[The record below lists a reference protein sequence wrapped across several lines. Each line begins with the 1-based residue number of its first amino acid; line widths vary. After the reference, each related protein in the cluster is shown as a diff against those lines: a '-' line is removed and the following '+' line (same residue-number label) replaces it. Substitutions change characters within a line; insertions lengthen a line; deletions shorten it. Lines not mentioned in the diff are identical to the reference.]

1 MRIIKADDYYSMS
14 RMAANIISAQIIMK
28 PKCVIG
34 LATGSTPLGTYAQ
47 LIEWY
52 KKGDLDFSEVTTI
65 NLDEYKGLSPE
76 NDQSYRYFMNKNLFD
91 HINIKKENTYVP
103 KEGEEDDIKAR
114 NDKIYEKFLSG
125 KSIKELARE
134 YSMTTK
140 WIRNI
145 LKSYEQSRN
154 EENDDNINR
163 N

>member
-1 MRIIKADDYYSMS
+1 MNWQIIWNHFQKTNKKESRSLWTIRIKMIRQTKK
-14 RMAANIISAQIIMK
+14 IIMK
-28 PKCVIG
+28 RTLIKQTLLLAMKKSNWEIMEGIIG
-34 LATGSTPLGTYAQ
+34 KKKAKEVRRSLG
-47 LIEWY
+47 
-52 KKGDLDFSEVTTI
+52 G
-65 NLDEYKGLSPE
+65 
-76 NDQSYRYFMNKNLFD
+76 
-91 HINIKKENTYVP
+91 ENTYVP

-154 EENDDNINR
+154 E
-163 N
+163 

>member
-1 MRIIKADDYYSMS
+1 MNWQIIWNHFQKTNKKESRSLWTIRIKMIRQTKK
-14 RMAANIISAQIIMK
+14 IIMK
-28 PKCVIG
+28 RTLIKQTLLLAMKKSNWEIMEGIIG
-34 LATGSTPLGTYAQ
+34 KKKAKEVRRSLG
-47 LIEWY
+47 
-52 KKGDLDFSEVTTI
+52 G
-65 NLDEYKGLSPE
+65 
-76 NDQSYRYFMNKNLFD
+76 
-91 HINIKKENTYVP
+91 ENTYVP
-103 KEGEEDDIKAR
+103 KEGEEDDIKAK

>member
-1 MRIIKADDYYSMS
+1 M
-14 RMAANIISAQIIMK
+14 NWQIIWNHFQKTNKKESRSLWTIRIKMIRQTKKLIMK
-28 PKCVIG
+28 RTLIKQTLLLAMKKSNWEIMEGIIG
-34 LATGSTPLGTYAQ
+34 KKKAKEVRRSLG
-47 LIEWY
+47 
-52 KKGDLDFSEVTTI
+52 G
-65 NLDEYKGLSPE
+65 
-76 NDQSYRYFMNKNLFD
+76 
-91 HINIKKENTYVP
+91 ENTYVP

>member
-1 MRIIKADDYYSMS
+1 MNWQIIWNHFQKTNKKESRSLWTIRIKMIRQTKK
-14 RMAANIISAQIIMK
+14 IIMK
-28 PKCVIG
+28 RTLIKQTLLLAMKKSNWEIMEGIIG
-34 LATGSTPLGTYAQ
+34 KKKAKEVRRSLG
-47 LIEWY
+47 
-52 KKGDLDFSEVTTI
+52 G
-65 NLDEYKGLSPE
+65 
-76 NDQSYRYFMNKNLFD
+76 
-91 HINIKKENTYVP
+91 ENTYVP

-125 KSIKELARE
+125 KSIKELTRE

>member
-1 MRIIKADDYYSMS
+1 MNWQIIWNHFQKTNKKESRSLWTIRIKMIRQTKK
-14 RMAANIISAQIIMK
+14 IIMK
-28 PKCVIG
+28 RTLIKQTLLLAMKKSNWEIMEGIIG
-34 LATGSTPLGTYAQ
+34 KKKAKEVRRSLG
-47 LIEWY
+47 
-52 KKGDLDFSEVTTI
+52 G
-65 NLDEYKGLSPE
+65 
-76 NDQSYRYFMNKNLFD
+76 
-91 HINIKKENTYVP
+91 ENTYVP
-103 KEGEEDDIKAR
+103 KEGEENDIKAR

>member
-1 MRIIKADDYYSMS
+1 MNWQIIWNHFQKTNKKESRSLWTIRIKMIRQTKK
-14 RMAANIISAQIIMK
+14 IIMK
-28 PKCVIG
+28 RTLIKQTLL
-34 LATGSTPLGTYAQ
+34 LATKKSNWEIMEGIIGKKKAKEVRRSLG
-47 LIEWY
+47 
-52 KKGDLDFSEVTTI
+52 G
-65 NLDEYKGLSPE
+65 
-76 NDQSYRYFMNKNLFD
+76 
-91 HINIKKENTYVP
+91 ENTYVP

>member
-1 MRIIKADDYYSMS
+1 MNWQIIWNHFQKTNKKESRSLWTIRIKMIRQTKK
-14 RMAANIISAQIIMK
+14 IIMK
-28 PKCVIG
+28 RTLIKQTLLLAMKKSNWEIMEGIIG
-34 LATGSTPLGTYAQ
+34 KKKAKEVRRSLG
-47 LIEWY
+47 
-52 KKGDLDFSEVTTI
+52 G
-65 NLDEYKGLSPE
+65 
-76 NDQSYRYFMNKNLFD
+76 
-91 HINIKKENTYVP
+91 ENTYVP
-103 KEGEEDDIKAR
+103 KEGEEDDIKVR

>member
-1 MRIIKADDYYSMS
+1 MNWQIIWNHFQKTNKKESRSLWTIRINMIRQTKK
-14 RMAANIISAQIIMK
+14 IIMK
-28 PKCVIG
+28 RTLIKQTLLLAMKKSNWEIMEGIIG
-34 LATGSTPLGTYAQ
+34 KKKAKEVRRSLG
-47 LIEWY
+47 
-52 KKGDLDFSEVTTI
+52 G
-65 NLDEYKGLSPE
+65 
-76 NDQSYRYFMNKNLFD
+76 
-91 HINIKKENTYVP
+91 ENTYVP

>member
-1 MRIIKADDYYSMS
+1 MNWQIIWNHFQKTNKKESRSLWTIRIKMIRQTKK
-14 RMAANIISAQIIMK
+14 IIMK
-28 PKCVIG
+28 RTLIKQTLLLAMKKSNWEIMEGIIG
-34 LATGSTPLGTYAQ
+34 KKKAKEVRKSLG
-47 LIEWY
+47 
-52 KKGDLDFSEVTTI
+52 G
-65 NLDEYKGLSPE
+65 
-76 NDQSYRYFMNKNLFD
+76 
-91 HINIKKENTYVP
+91 ENTYVP

>member
-1 MRIIKADDYYSMS
+1 MNWQIIWNHFQKTNKKESRSLWTIRIKMIRQTKK
-14 RMAANIISAQIIMK
+14 IIMK
-28 PKCVIG
+28 RTLIKQTLLLAMKKSNWEIMEGIIG
-34 LATGSTPLGTYAQ
+34 KRKAKEVRRSLG
-47 LIEWY
+47 
-52 KKGDLDFSEVTTI
+52 G
-65 NLDEYKGLSPE
+65 
-76 NDQSYRYFMNKNLFD
+76 
-91 HINIKKENTYVP
+91 ENTYVP

>member
-1 MRIIKADDYYSMS
+1 MNWQIIWNHFQKTNKKESRSLWTIRIKMIRQTKK
-14 RMAANIISAQIIMK
+14 IIMK
-28 PKCVIG
+28 RTLIKQTLLLAMKKSNWEIMEGIIG
-34 LATGSTPLGTYAQ
+34 KKKAKEVRRSLG
-47 LIEWY
+47 
-52 KKGDLDFSEVTTI
+52 G
-65 NLDEYKGLSPE
+65 
-76 NDQSYRYFMNKNLFD
+76 
-91 HINIKKENTYVP
+91 ENTYVP

-145 LKSYEQSRN
+145 LKFYEQSRN

>member
-1 MRIIKADDYYSMS
+1 MNWQIIWNHFQKTNKKESRSLWTIRIKMIRQTKK
-14 RMAANIISAQIIMK
+14 IIMK
-28 PKCVIG
+28 STLIKQTLLLAMKKSNWEIMEGIIG
-34 LATGSTPLGTYAQ
+34 KKKAKEVRRSLG
-47 LIEWY
+47 
-52 KKGDLDFSEVTTI
+52 G
-65 NLDEYKGLSPE
+65 
-76 NDQSYRYFMNKNLFD
+76 
-91 HINIKKENTYVP
+91 ENTYVP

>member
-1 MRIIKADDYYSMS
+1 MNWQIIWNHFQKTNKKESRSLWTIRIKMIRQTKK
-14 RMAANIISAQIIMK
+14 IIMK
-28 PKCVIG
+28 RTLIKQTLLLAMKKSNWEIMEGIIG
-34 LATGSTPLGTYAQ
+34 KKKAKEVRRSLG
-47 LIEWY
+47 
-52 KKGDLDFSEVTTI
+52 G
-65 NLDEYKGLSPE
+65 
-76 NDQSYRYFMNKNLFD
+76 
-91 HINIKKENTYVP
+91 ENTYVP

-125 KSIKELARE
+125 KSIKALARE

-154 EENDDNINR
+154 EENDENINR

>member
-1 MRIIKADDYYSMS
+1 MNWQIIWNHFQKTNKKESRSLWTIRIKMIRQTKK
-14 RMAANIISAQIIMK
+14 IIMK
-28 PKCVIG
+28 RTLIKQTLLLAMKKSNWEIMEGIIG
-34 LATGSTPLGTYAQ
+34 KKKAKEVRRSLG
-47 LIEWY
+47 
-52 KKGDLDFSEVTTI
+52 G
-65 NLDEYKGLSPE
+65 
-76 NDQSYRYFMNKNLFD
+76 
-91 HINIKKENTYVP
+91 ENTYVP

-125 KSIKELARE
+125 KSIKDLARE

>member
-1 MRIIKADDYYSMS
+1 MNWQIIWNHFQKTNKRESRSLWTIRIKMIRQTKK
-14 RMAANIISAQIIMK
+14 IIMK
-28 PKCVIG
+28 RTLIKQTLLLAMKKSNWEIMEGIIG
-34 LATGSTPLGTYAQ
+34 KKKAKEVRRSLG
-47 LIEWY
+47 
-52 KKGDLDFSEVTTI
+52 G
-65 NLDEYKGLSPE
+65 
-76 NDQSYRYFMNKNLFD
+76 
-91 HINIKKENTYVP
+91 ENTYVP

>member
-1 MRIIKADDYYSMS
+1 MNWQIIWNHFQKTNKKESRSLWTIRIKMIRQTKK
-14 RMAANIISAQIIMK
+14 IIMK
-28 PKCVIG
+28 RTLIKQTLLLAMKKSNWEIMEGIIG
-34 LATGSTPLGTYAQ
+34 KKKAKEVRRSLG
-47 LIEWY
+47 
-52 KKGDLDFSEVTTI
+52 G
-65 NLDEYKGLSPE
+65 
-76 NDQSYRYFMNKNLFD
+76 
-91 HINIKKENTYVP
+91 ENTYVP

-114 NDKIYEKFLSG
+114 NDKIYEKFLRG

>member
-1 MRIIKADDYYSMS
+1 MGNHGGNNRKEKGKRS
-14 RMAANIISAQIIMK
+14 
-28 PKCVIG
+28 
-34 LATGSTPLGTYAQ
+34 LG
-47 LIEWY
+47 
-52 KKGDLDFSEVTTI
+52 G
-65 NLDEYKGLSPE
+65 
-76 NDQSYRYFMNKNLFD
+76 
-91 HINIKKENTYVP
+91 ENTYVP

-145 LKSYEQSRN
+145 LKFYEQSRN

>member
-1 MRIIKADDYYSMS
+1 MNWQIIWNHFQKTNKKESRSLWTIRIKMIRQTKK
-14 RMAANIISAQIIMK
+14 IIMK
-28 PKCVIG
+28 RTLIKQTLLLAMKKSNWEIMEGMIG
-34 LATGSTPLGTYAQ
+34 KKKAKEVRRSLG
-47 LIEWY
+47 
-52 KKGDLDFSEVTTI
+52 G
-65 NLDEYKGLSPE
+65 
-76 NDQSYRYFMNKNLFD
+76 
-91 HINIKKENTYVP
+91 ENTYVP

>member
-1 MRIIKADDYYSMS
+1 MGNHGGNNRK
-14 RMAANIISAQIIMK
+14 
-28 PKCVIG
+28 
-34 LATGSTPLGTYAQ
+34 
-47 LIEWY
+47 E
-52 KKGDLDFSEVTTI
+52 KG
-65 NLDEYKGLSPE
+65 KRSPGG
-76 NDQSYRYFMNKNLFD
+76 
-91 HINIKKENTYVP
+91 ENTYVP

>member
-1 MRIIKADDYYSMS
+1 MNWQIIWNHFQKTNKKESRSLWTIRIKMIRQTKK
-14 RMAANIISAQIIMK
+14 IIMK
-28 PKCVIG
+28 RTLIKQTLLLAMKKSNWEIMEGRIG
-34 LATGSTPLGTYAQ
+34 KKKAKEVRRSLG
-47 LIEWY
+47 
-52 KKGDLDFSEVTTI
+52 G
-65 NLDEYKGLSPE
+65 
-76 NDQSYRYFMNKNLFD
+76 
-91 HINIKKENTYVP
+91 ENTYVP

>member
-1 MRIIKADDYYSMS
+1 MNWHIIWNHFQKTNKKESRSLWTIRIKMIRQTKK
-14 RMAANIISAQIIMK
+14 IIMK
-28 PKCVIG
+28 RTLIKQTLLLAMKKSNWEIMEGIIG
-34 LATGSTPLGTYAQ
+34 KKKAKEVRRSLG
-47 LIEWY
+47 
-52 KKGDLDFSEVTTI
+52 G
-65 NLDEYKGLSPE
+65 
-76 NDQSYRYFMNKNLFD
+76 
-91 HINIKKENTYVP
+91 ENTYVP

>member
-1 MRIIKADDYYSMS
+1 MNWQIIWNHFQKTNKKESRSLWTIRIKMIRQTKK
-14 RMAANIISAQIIMK
+14 IIMK
-28 PKCVIG
+28 RTLIKQTLLLAMKKSNWEIMDGIIG
-34 LATGSTPLGTYAQ
+34 KKKAKEVRRSLG
-47 LIEWY
+47 
-52 KKGDLDFSEVTTI
+52 G
-65 NLDEYKGLSPE
+65 
-76 NDQSYRYFMNKNLFD
+76 
-91 HINIKKENTYVP
+91 ENTYVP

>member
-1 MRIIKADDYYSMS
+1 MNWQIIWNHFQKTNKKESRSLWTIRIKMIRHTKK
-14 RMAANIISAQIIMK
+14 IIMK
-28 PKCVIG
+28 RTLIKQTLLLAMKKSNWEIMEGIIG
-34 LATGSTPLGTYAQ
+34 KKKAKEVRRSLG
-47 LIEWY
+47 
-52 KKGDLDFSEVTTI
+52 G
-65 NLDEYKGLSPE
+65 
-76 NDQSYRYFMNKNLFD
+76 
-91 HINIKKENTYVP
+91 ENTYVP

>member
-1 MRIIKADDYYSMS
+1 MNWQIIWNHFQKTNKKESRSLWTIRIKMIRQTKK
-14 RMAANIISAQIIMK
+14 IIMK
-28 PKCVIG
+28 RTLIKQTLLLAMKKSNWEIMEGIIG
-34 LATGSTPLGTYAQ
+34 KKKAKEVRRSLG
-47 LIEWY
+47 
-52 KKGDLDFSEVTTI
+52 G
-65 NLDEYKGLSPE
+65 
-76 NDQSYRYFMNKNLFD
+76 
-91 HINIKKENTYVP
+91 ENTYVP

-145 LKSYEQSRN
+145 LKSYEHSRN

>member
-1 MRIIKADDYYSMS
+1 MNWQIIWNHFQKTNKKESRSLWTIRIKMIRQTKK
-14 RMAANIISAQIIMK
+14 IIMK
-28 PKCVIG
+28 RTLIKQTLLLAMKKSNWEIMEGIIG
-34 LATGSTPLGTYAQ
+34 KKKAKDVRRSLG
-47 LIEWY
+47 
-52 KKGDLDFSEVTTI
+52 G
-65 NLDEYKGLSPE
+65 
-76 NDQSYRYFMNKNLFD
+76 
-91 HINIKKENTYVP
+91 ENTYVP

>member
-1 MRIIKADDYYSMS
+1 MNWQIIWNHFQKTNKKESRSLWTIRIKMIRQTKK
-14 RMAANIISAQIIMK
+14 IIMK
-28 PKCVIG
+28 RTLIKQTLLLAMKKSNWEIMEGIIG
-34 LATGSTPLGTYAQ
+34 KKKAKEVRRSLG
-47 LIEWY
+47 
-52 KKGDLDFSEVTTI
+52 V
-65 NLDEYKGLSPE
+65 
-76 NDQSYRYFMNKNLFD
+76 
-91 HINIKKENTYVP
+91 ENTYVP

>member
-1 MRIIKADDYYSMS
+1 MNWQIIWNHFQKTNKKESRSLWTIRIKMIRQTKK
-14 RMAANIISAQIIMK
+14 IIMK
-28 PKCVIG
+28 RTLIKQTLLLAMKKSNWEIMEGIIG
-34 LATGSTPLGTYAQ
+34 KKKAKEVRRSLG
-47 LIEWY
+47 
-52 KKGDLDFSEVTTI
+52 G
-65 NLDEYKGLSPE
+65 
-76 NDQSYRYFMNKNLFD
+76 
-91 HINIKKENTYVP
+91 ENTYVP

-114 NDKIYEKFLSG
+114 DDKIYEKFLSG

>member
-1 MRIIKADDYYSMS
+1 MNWQIIWNHFQKTNKKESRSLWTIRIKMIRQTKK
-14 RMAANIISAQIIMK
+14 IIMK
-28 PKCVIG
+28 RTLIKQTLLLAMKKSNWEIMEGIIG
-34 LATGSTPLGTYAQ
+34 KKKAKEVRRSLG
-47 LIEWY
+47 
-52 KKGDLDFSEVTTI
+52 GV
-65 NLDEYKGLSPE
+65 
-76 NDQSYRYFMNKNLFD
+76 
-91 HINIKKENTYVP
+91 NTYVP

>member
-1 MRIIKADDYYSMS
+1 MNWQIIWNHFQKTNKKESRSLWTIRIKMIRQTKK
-14 RMAANIISAQIIMK
+14 IIMK
-28 PKCVIG
+28 RILIKQTLLLAMKKSNWEIMEGMIG
-34 LATGSTPLGTYAQ
+34 KKKAKEVRRSLG
-47 LIEWY
+47 
-52 KKGDLDFSEVTTI
+52 G
-65 NLDEYKGLSPE
+65 
-76 NDQSYRYFMNKNLFD
+76 
-91 HINIKKENTYVP
+91 ENTYVP

>member
-1 MRIIKADDYYSMS
+1 MNWQIIWNHFQKTNKKESRSLWTIRIKMIRQTKK
-14 RMAANIISAQIIMK
+14 IIMK
-28 PKCVIG
+28 RTLIKQTLLLAMKKSNWKIMEGIIG
-34 LATGSTPLGTYAQ
+34 KKKAKEVRRSLG
-47 LIEWY
+47 
-52 KKGDLDFSEVTTI
+52 G
-65 NLDEYKGLSPE
+65 
-76 NDQSYRYFMNKNLFD
+76 
-91 HINIKKENTYVP
+91 ENTYVL

>member
-1 MRIIKADDYYSMS
+1 MNWQIIWNHFQKTNKKESRSLWTIRIKMIRQTKK
-14 RMAANIISAQIIMK
+14 IIMK
-28 PKCVIG
+28 RTLIKQTLPLAMKKSNWEIMEGIIG
-34 LATGSTPLGTYAQ
+34 KKKAKEVRRSLG
-47 LIEWY
+47 
-52 KKGDLDFSEVTTI
+52 G
-65 NLDEYKGLSPE
+65 
-76 NDQSYRYFMNKNLFD
+76 
-91 HINIKKENTYVP
+91 ENTYVP